1 MDADTTWIEPQ
12 DPYAAFSDPVR
23 LAPPWDYIELGAWRH
38 LGTTSGSPPF
48 IVLARPARAADQLWL
63 RFEYRLPHN
72 GVRSIREH
80 KQVDCEG
87 WRTQTISRVE
97 FSGPNLQGAGTQF
110 GPTYSWEFAAPDTV
124 ADVYLNWHCSPEA
137 ADRWWENSPP
147 VQNNEPVPLPPGLTF
162 TPPRSMK
169 DEELLR
175 RLGVP
180 PPPLGFRLERQAPA
194 PVE

>member
-1 MDADTTWIEPQ
+1 MDADATWIEPQ
-12 DPYAAFSDPVR
+12 DPYAELGTPVR
-23 LAPPWDYIELGAWRH
+23 LAPPWDYIELGAWRY

-48 IVLARPARAADQLWL
+48 VFLARPARAADQLWL

-87 WRTQTISRVE
+87 WRTQTLSRVE

-124 ADVYLNWHCSPEA
+124 ADLYLSWHCSEA
-137 ADRWWENSPP
+137 PGPWTRYRSDGPNAMSD
-147 VQNNEPVPLPPGLTF
+147 VQEGATATNPQTGERVVLRNGQWVPLALVQD
-162 TPPRSMK
+162 PR
-169 DEELLR
+169 
-175 RLGVP
+175 
-180 PPPLGFRLERQAPA
+180 APA
-194 PVE
+194 PSE